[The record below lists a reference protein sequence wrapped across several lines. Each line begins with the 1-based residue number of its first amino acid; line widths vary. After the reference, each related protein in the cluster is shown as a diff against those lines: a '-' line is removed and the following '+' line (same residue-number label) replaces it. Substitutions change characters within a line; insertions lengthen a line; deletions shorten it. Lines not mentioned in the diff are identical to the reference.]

1 MRRKMKRSKEVEFDL
16 EVTKAPTID
25 LNVLE
30 VRGRGD
36 KWNVFYPQAE
46 NISTPVAVYDQGG
59 KLKEA
64 VNSWVATNDFTQAHG
79 DYTSVEEATKA
90 AEFIQPGCE
99 VKVITLSGRG
109 ANLKKR
115 KGEDGEADSDT

>member
-1 MRRKMKRSKEVEFDL
+1 MARRRKETEFDL
-16 EVTKAPTID
+16 EVSKAPTID

-30 VRGRGD
+30 IRGRED

-46 NISTPVAVYDQGG
+46 NIGTPVPVYDQEG

-64 VNSWVATNDFTQAHG
+64 VTTWVATNGFTQAHG
-79 DYTSVEEATKA
+79 DYPSVEEATKA

-109 ANLKKR
+109 ANLKR
-115 KGEDGEADSDT
+115 NEEDE

>member
-1 MRRKMKRSKEVEFDL
+1 MARRKTETEFDL

-30 VRGRGD
+30 IRGRGD

-46 NISTPVAVYDQGG
+46 NISTPVAVYDQEG

-64 VNSWVATNDFTQAHG
+64 VSSWVATNDFTQAHG
-79 DYTSVEEATKA
+79 DFTSVEEATEA

-109 ANLKKR
+109 ANLKK
-115 KGEDGEADSDT
+115 KENDE